1 VQWSETLVTS
11 VTWNTLPPAPAP
23 AVADEVPVPMLEEA
37 LPLVPL
43 LVPVVALVPVVVFDC
58 DPV

>member
-1 VQWSETLVTS
+1 
-11 VTWNTLPPAPAP
+11 LPPAPAP